1 MKKENKILAAFILN
15 SVFCVF
21 ELIGGSVTGS
31 TAIISDAVHDM
42 GDAVSIGI
50 SYLLERKAGKATD
63 EKTKE
68 KYSFMGA
75 ALISAVLIIGS
86 LVAIFNAVYR
96 IFNPVQLD
104 YDGMLIFAVIG
115 VIVNLAAAI
124 FTHGGDNRNIRA
136 VNLHMLED
144 VLGWVTVL
152 IGAAVMKLTDFALI
166 DPLMS
171 IGVAVFILISA
182 VKNLGSDGHSH
193 HGHHS
198 HHSHHCDDII
208 TDEK

>member
-21 ELIGGSVTGS
+21 ELIGGSLTGS

-42 GDAVSIGI
+42 GDAISIGV
-50 SYLLERKAGKATD
+50 SYLLERKAGKAAD
-63 EKTKE
+63 EKNKE
-68 KYSFMGA
+68 RYSLIGA
-75 ALISAVLIIGS
+75 ILITAVLIVGS
-86 LVAIFNAVYR
+86 LVAICNAVYR
-96 IFNPVQLD
+96 ILNPVPLN
-104 YDGMLIFAVIG
+104 YDGMLVFAVVG
-115 VIVNLAAAI
+115 VIVNSVAAV
-124 FTHGGDNRNIRA
+124 FTHGGENMNIRA

-152 IGAAVMKLTDFALI
+152 IGAAVMKVTDFALI

-171 IGVAVFILISA
+171 IGVAVFILVSA
-182 VKNLGSDGHSH
+182 VKNLSSGGHSHHSHHSH

-198 HHSHHCDDII
+198 HHCDGHH
-208 TDEK
+208 

>member
-42 GDAVSIGI
+42 GDALSIGI

-63 EKTKE
+63 EKVKE
-68 KYSFMGA
+68 KYSLIGA
-75 ALISAVLIIGS
+75 ALISTVLIIGS
-86 LVAIFNAVYR
+86 LAAIFNAAYR
-96 IFNPVQLD
+96 IFNPAELD
-104 YDGMLIFAVIG
+104 YNGMLIFAVVG
-115 VIVNLAAAI
+115 VTVNLAAAV
-124 FTHGGDNRNIRA
+124 FTHGGENKNIRA

-198 HHSHHCDDII
+198 HHSHHCDGHHH
-208 TDEK
+208 

>member
-21 ELIGGSVTGS
+21 ELIGGSLTGS

-42 GDAVSIGI
+42 GDAISIGV
-50 SYLLERKAGKATD
+50 SYLLERKAGKAAD
-63 EKTKE
+63 EKNKE
-68 KYSFMGA
+68 RYSLIGA
-75 ALISAVLIIGS
+75 ILITAVLIVGS
-86 LVAIFNAVYR
+86 LVAICNAVYR
-96 IFNPVQLD
+96 ILNPVPLN
-104 YDGMLIFAVIG
+104 YDGMLVFAVVG
-115 VIVNLAAAI
+115 VIVNSVAAV
-124 FTHGGDNRNIRA
+124 FTHGGENMNIRA

-152 IGAAVMKLTDFALI
+152 IGAAAMKVTDFALI

-171 IGVAVFILISA
+171 IGVAVFILASA
-182 VKNLGSDGHSH
+182 VKNLSSGGHSHHPHHSH

-198 HHSHHCDDII
+198 HHCDGHH
-208 TDEK
+208 